1 MLLNDMI
8 VIQANGLYYIYS
20 QQQELKAM
28 VYLPPDGQEL
38 FSFKCLDYMTKALA
52 MKNKENLQTGNK
64 DIFSAPTLRVR
75 NNWKDLQKT
84 KTRNTL
90 KCYVLSAKDLLN

>member
-28 VYLPPDGQEL
+28 IYLPPDNQNL
-38 FSFKCLDYMTKALA
+38 FDMKCLDYITKALA
-52 MKNKENLQTGNK
+52 IRWGIIPQPRKRK
-64 DIFSAPTLRVR
+64 
-75 NNWKDLQKT
+75 
-84 KTRNTL
+84 
-90 KCYVLSAKDLLN
+90 